1 MIISI
6 SKIKAGNLMFFS
18 SNFEIPKLM
27 ENIKLFRERGGG
39 GAAVPDDK
47 KENFQISSYLGG
59 GLFPGGGCSG

>member
-27 ENIKLFRERGGG
+27 ENIKLFRGGG
-39 GAAVPDDK
+39 GRAAVPDDK
-47 KENFQISSYLGG
+47 KENFQISSYLGC